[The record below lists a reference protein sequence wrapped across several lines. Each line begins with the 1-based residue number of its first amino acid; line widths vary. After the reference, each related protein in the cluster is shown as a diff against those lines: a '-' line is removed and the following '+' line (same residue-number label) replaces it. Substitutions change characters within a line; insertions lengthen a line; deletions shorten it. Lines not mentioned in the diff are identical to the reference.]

1 MQVTQLRSSE
11 WEAKMDNYIAIS
23 DTVNE
28 KFCEFTFK
36 PSKEMLAEITNN
48 YSNAIIEEYE
58 NSPGFS
64 SYKIYFDI
72 AGVQGE
78 AIYKTTLQLYPM
90 FEDFDTEDEYKRSF
104 RTHLYK

>member
-1 MQVTQLRSSE
+1 MQTAQLRSSE
-11 WEAKMDNYIAIS
+11 WEAKLDNNTAVIN
-23 DTVNE
+23 TVNK
-28 KFCEFTFK
+28 KFGAFTFK

-64 SYKIYFDI
+64 SYKVHFDI
-72 AGVQGE
+72 AGISGE

-90 FEDFDTEDEYKRSF
+90 FEDFDTEDEYIRSF
-104 RTHLYK
+104 RTHLIK

>member
-1 MQVTQLRSSE
+1 MQTALLRSSE
-11 WEAKMDNYIAIS
+11 WEAKLNNHTAVI

-36 PSKEMLAEITNN
+36 PSEEMLAEITNN
-48 YSNAIIEEYE
+48 YSNAVIEEYE

-64 SYKIYFDI
+64 SYKVHFDI
-72 AGVQGE
+72 AGTKGE

-90 FEDFDTEDEYKRSF
+90 FEDFDTEDEYMRSF
-104 RTHLYK
+104 RSRLIK